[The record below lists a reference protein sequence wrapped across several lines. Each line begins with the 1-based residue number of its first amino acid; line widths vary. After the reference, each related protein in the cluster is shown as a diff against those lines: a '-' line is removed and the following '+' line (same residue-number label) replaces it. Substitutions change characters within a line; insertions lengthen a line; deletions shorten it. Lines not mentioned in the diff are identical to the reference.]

1 MSHYLDFAATSALRP
16 PEVAEAMGRFLREC
30 GASPGRGAYGR
41 ALEAGRVTL
50 SCRRGVQRL
59 LGLDGDPD
67 RVAFMGNAT
76 QGLNTALW
84 GVLRPR
90 DVVVVTQYDHNAVL
104 RPVSYLERI
113 RAVEVRMV
121 GGTPEGSLDY
131 DEAERKMQG
140 ARLVVVNSASNV
152 LGNRLPLADLAG
164 RAHAAGALVLVDAA
178 QAAGHLP
185 MTCAADGADMVAF
198 TGHKGML
205 GPQGIGGLWVRSGIE
220 LEPLLRGGSGGDS
233 LPREMP
239 SAMPDRLEAGT
250 LNAPGIAG
258 LEAGIGVVLASGVAV
273 LHRRVAA
280 LKQRLRSGLQS
291 VRNVTVHSPPDPE
304 GVGIVTITTSTV
316 DPSTLAHRL
325 DREWDVQARAGL
337 HCAPEAHTLLGTANG
352 GGLRFSLGWASTE
365 EDVDRAVEGVDAIA
379 GSRTP

>member
-1 MSHYLDFAATSALRP
+1 MGHYLDFAATSALRP
-16 PEVAEAMGRFLREC
+16 LEVADAVGRFLQDC

-41 ALEAGRVTL
+41 ALEAGRVVL
-50 SCRRGVQRL
+50 RCRRAVQRL
-59 LGLDGDPD
+59 LGLDGDAD

-84 GVLRPR
+84 GILGPG

-113 RAVEVRMV
+113 RHVEVRML
-121 GGTPEGSLDY
+121 GGTPEGTLDY
-131 DEAERKMQG
+131 DEAERKMRD

-152 LGNRLPLADLAG
+152 LGSRLPLADLAE
-164 RAHAAGALVLVDAA
+164 RAHEAGALVLVDAA
-178 QAAGHLP
+178 QGAGHMP
-185 MTCAADGADMVAF
+185 MACAADGADMVAF

-205 GPQGIGGLWVRSGIE
+205 GPQGTGGLWVRAGLE
-220 LEPLLRGGSGGDS
+220 LEPLLRGGSGGNS

-250 LNAPGIAG
+250 VNAPGIAG
-258 LEAGIGVVLASGVAV
+258 LEAGIGVVLASGVDV
-273 LHRRVAA
+273 LHRRIAA
-280 LKQRLRSGLQS
+280 LKHRLRSGLQS
-291 VRNVTVHSPPDPE
+291 IRGVTVHSPSAPD
-304 GVGIVTITTSTV
+304 GVGIVTITASRV

-337 HCAPEAHTLLGTANG
+337 HCAPETHELLGTTSAG
-352 GGLRFSLGWASTE
+352 ALRFSLGWSSTE
-365 EDVDRAVEGVDAIA
+365 ENVDRALEGVDAIA
-379 GSRTP
+379 GIRAP